1 MTLRQVSNKVDVDQS
16 TMSKIERNEL
26 IASQRIIKPLSE
38 ELGVEYRELQIKF
51 LSEKIYYELKHED
64 YPTESLETA
73 KKWRNEVQKMH
84 ICRPKGKSPTRSK
97 NFEIIG
103 EAAYHLTDEIK
114 GANPKVE
121 WKKIMAF
128 RHILVHDYYKIN
140 LEIVWKAREN
150 KIDGLRN
157 QLIEILDQSE

>member
-1 MTLRQVSNKVDVDQS
+1 MRARPDDQERLNHIIEAIDRIKRF
-16 TMSKIERNEL
+16 TGEMDYEAFSKDEV
-26 IASQRIIKPLSE
+26 AQFAII
-38 ELGVEYRELQIKF
+38 
-51 LSEKIYYELKHED
+51 
-64 YPTESLETA
+64 
-73 KKWRNEVQKMH
+73 
-84 ICRPKGKSPTRSK
+84 K

-114 GANPKVE
+114 RENPDVE

-150 KIDGLRN
+150 KIDELRKQIKRILKEN
-157 QLIEILDQSE
+157 Q

>member
-1 MTLRQVSNKVDVDQS
+1 
-16 TMSKIERNEL
+16 MSARPDDKERLNHIIEA
-26 IASQRIIKPLSE
+26 IDRIKRFTREIDYE
-38 ELGVEYRELQIKF
+38 EFSK
-51 LSEKIYYELKHED
+51 D
-64 YPTESLETA
+64 
-73 KKWRNEVQKMH
+73 EVIQFA
-84 ICRPKGKSPTRSK
+84 IIK

-157 QLIEILDQSE
+157 QLIEILDQPE